1 MRRIRAVAVF
11 PTIFTLGNLVSGFF
25 AIVVAS
31 RIAKPGEM
39 PFVPS
44 PKFTSARELIMSADP
59 THNLMLCGG
68 LIFLA
73 MIFDMFDGQVA
84 RIARVTS
91 DFGAQL
97 DSLCDLVSF
106 GVSPG

>member
-11 PTIFTLGNLVSGFF
+11 PTVFTLGNLIAGFF

-31 RIAKPGEM
+31 RIAKPNDL

-44 PKFTSARELIMSADP
+44 PKLSSARELIASADP

-73 MIFDMFDGQVA
+73 MVFDMFDGQVA
-84 RIARVTS
+84 RMARVTS

-97 DSLCDLVSF
+97 DSLC
-106 GVSPG
+106 